1 MRKQTKGSL
10 KIQGLMLALITA
22 FGLFFGLIGYT
33 MDTLGSDYDDTGYD
47 AADIDKYNYLQD
59 MSEDLNASKQ
69 IIENVRVEHTVFDWF
84 AGIWNKL
91 TAPFKLIYRSYDNLI
106 SASND
111 SVTTLKLPPIFK
123 AYFSAAII
131 ILVVIGIVMIK
142 FYLGRNK

>member
-1 MRKQTKGSL
+1 MKRNKKGSL

-33 MDTLGSDYDDTGYD
+33 MDTLGSNYDDTGYNS
-47 AADIDKYNYLQD
+47 ADIDKYNYLQD
-59 MSEDLNASKQ
+59 MSDDINTTKNIVET
-69 IIENVRVEHTVFDWF
+69 VRVEHTVFDWF

-91 TAPFKLIYRSYDNLI
+91 TAPFKLIYKSYDNLI
-106 SASND
+106 TATND
-111 SVTTLKLPPIFK
+111 SATTLKLPAIFR

-142 FYLGRNK
+142 FYLGRGK